1 MGYWRPKPNCF
12 YLISETKKRSA
23 YLQTGGKYVVCVSV
37 GLCFPICM
45 GRDDSKKRER
55 DREREGGYYNATRQG
70 QGMRRLTTVCNNP
83 YSHTPDQGWR
93 GGANRES
100 EAIAMQWGKD
110 MVWDDQLLSATTH
123 IQGRICVGHTSARTS
138 GSGGG
143 AS

>member
-1 MGYWRPKPNCF
+1 VNYPFKEAHITALSQSSWYACLEKCYQVISQWRKWMGYWRPKPNCF

-93 GGANRES
+93 GGE
-100 EAIAMQWGKD
+100 
-110 MVWDDQLLSATTH
+110 
-123 IQGRICVGHTSARTS
+123 
-138 GSGGG
+138 
-143 AS
+143 